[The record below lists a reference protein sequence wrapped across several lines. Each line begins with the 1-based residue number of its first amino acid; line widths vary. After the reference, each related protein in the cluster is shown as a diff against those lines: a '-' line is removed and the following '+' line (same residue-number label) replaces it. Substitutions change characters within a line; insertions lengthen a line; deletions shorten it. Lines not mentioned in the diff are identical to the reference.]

1 MPDAPPS
8 EATSERAG
16 AASAVASDVG
26 ESDAGGSHG
35 GGSHGSGSHGSGSH
49 GSGSDVLAPETDSK
63 TANTTAI
70 NHLLVFFALVYVV
83 EGLGQIVGLISQP
96 LNYYLKEVHGWTP
109 LQVTAFITLFNL
121 PWIIKPIYGLVSD
134 FVPLFGYRRKSYLI
148 IANIAATGGYF
159 WVTQLNAPGDLAFA
173 LMLTAYAMAISSTL
187 CGAVLVENGQQL
199 KESGMFVNQQWLW
212 FNIATMIAAV
222 AGGQLVQHLE
232 PSVALHSAAAIIAV
246 APCAVIVGTIF
257 LVPEKKTRIDLA
269 GMKSTLRGL
278 VTAFRRREL
287 WIVAMFMFLYYF
299 SPGLSTPLYYHMTD
313 DLRFSQAYIGVL
325 GSITAA
331 GWVVGALL
339 YRPFFGSLS
348 LKHLLNLSI
357 GIGTAVGLAYL
368 LFWNE
373 TAAAIISF
381 AAGFAAMLTTVA
393 TVTLAA
399 DYCPPRAEGFSF
411 AVLMS
416 IINLAN
422 TLADNIG
429 SFLYTHAFHRTL
441 PPLVLISAA
450 FTAFAFVLVP
460 LLRLGDKRQGEPA
473 NLGEPVEP
481 AATGAR

>member
-1 MPDAPPS
+1 MAAPSQPIEQRPVS
-8 EATSERAG
+8 
-16 AASAVASDVG
+16 ASAATLQQ
-26 ESDAGGSHG
+26 DADQHA
-35 GGSHGSGSHGSGSH
+35 
-49 GSGSDVLAPETDSK
+49 VK
-63 TANTTAI
+63 R
-70 NHLLVFFALVYVV
+70 LLLFFALVYVV

-96 LNYYLKEVHGWTP
+96 LNYYLKEVHGFSP
-109 LQVTAFITLFNL
+109 LQVTAFLTIFNL
-121 PWIIKPIYGLVSD
+121 PWIIKPVYGLVSD

-148 IANIAATGGYF
+148 IANIAAIAGYL
-159 WVTQLNAPGDLAFA
+159 WVTQLNAPGDLVFA

-187 CGAVLVENGQQL
+187 CGAVLVENGHQLQQ
-199 KESGMFVNQQWLW
+199 SGTFVNQQWLW
-212 FNIATMIAAV
+212 FNVAAMIAAV
-222 AGGQLVQHLE
+222 VGGQLVEHLA
-232 PSVALHSAAAIIAV
+232 PATALHTAAAIIAI
-246 APCAVIVGTIF
+246 APCAVIVGTLF
-257 LVPEKKTRIDLA
+257 LVPEKKTKANLA
-269 GMKSTLRGL
+269 GMQDTLRGL

-287 WIVAMFMFLYYF
+287 WIVAMFIFLYYF

-313 DLRFSQAYIGVL
+313 DLGFSQAYIGIL

-339 YRPFFGSLS
+339 YRRFFERLT
-348 LKHLLNLSI
+348 LKKLLNLSI
-357 GIGTAVGLAYL
+357 AIGTAGGLAYL

-381 AAGFAAMLTTVA
+381 GSGFAAMLTTVA
-393 TVTLAA
+393 TLTLAA

-422 TLADNIG
+422 TLADNVG
-429 SFLYTHAFHRTL
+429 SFLYTHVFHRSL

-473 NLGEPVEP
+473 HLGKQMELAGTTV
-481 AATGAR
+481 R